1 MSNLYEEVNPVYN
14 TAKTTLHQLVQAG
27 VAEAAEFEK
36 ALLELEPEKGAFSA
50 DEKVFSEGH
59 LCAFRSRT
67 SGPLTRSPPL
77 WR

>member
-1 MSNLYEEVNPVYN
+1 MSGLYEAVNPVFN
-14 TAKTTLHQLVQAG
+14 TAQMTLHQLIQAD
-27 VAEAAEFEK
+27 VAEAAEVEK
-36 ALLELEPEKGAFSA
+36 ALLELEPEKSAFSA

-59 LCAFRSRT
+59 LCAFRSCT